1 MSLTVAQM
9 YAVRFGT
16 KLPLPKL
23 VQDNIARLRIS
34 AASYKPVRYAQK
46 HHHPKQHHKHDPTA
60 SDNWRIRSLA
70 GYVSRIKDNDD
81 NDYHNI
87 FAMLNKVAPSNLKDL
102 VAQACEIMASR
113 DEEFR
118 LRISALLFNKAI
130 TENAFVNVMVDF
142 AKGINAS
149 HPEVREDLILQAKIF
164 PSLYDINT
172 TLVYPSTSDPE
183 YIDKSVLWTKQKEKR
198 RGYAKFLT
206 HLFVHGLVTEDIMV
220 TSIENVISELNMFAR
235 LPKTE
240 QTDENTGQYVDF
252 IFESSKLLPDTA
264 DALRKLIKTSLTEL
278 LAIPRPDLPSLGMRS
293 RFRLEDALKC
303 VQ

>member
-1 MSLTVAQM
+1 MSLTVAQI
-9 YAVRFGT
+9 YAVRFGA
-16 KLPLPKL
+16 KLSLPKL
-23 VQDNIARLRIS
+23 VQDNIAKLRIS
-34 AASYKPVRYAQK
+34 AAAYKPVRYPQK
-46 HHHPKQHHKHDPTA
+46 HHHKHHQKQDPT
-60 SDNWRIRSLA
+60 SSENWRIKSLA

-81 NDYHNI
+81 KDYHDI
-87 FAMLNKVAPSNLKDL
+87 FAMLNKVAPSNLESL
-102 VAQACEIMASR
+102 VSDASDIIKKR

-130 TENAFVNVMVDF
+130 TENAFVNVMSDF
-142 AKGINAS
+142 AKRLNDS
-149 HPEVREDLILQAKIF
+149 HPEIREDLILQAKIF

-172 TLVYPSTSDPE
+172 TLVFPSSSDPD
-183 YIDKSVLWTKQKEKR
+183 YLDKCVLWTKQRDKR

-206 HLFVHGLVTEDIMV
+206 HLFVHELVTEDIMV
-220 TSIENVISELNMFAR
+220 SSVENVLSELQTFAK

-252 IFESSKLLPDTA
+252 LFESSKILPKTA
-264 DALRKLIKTSLTEL
+264 LTLRGLIKTTLTEF
-278 LAIPRPDLPSLGMRS
+278 LAIPRPELPSLGMRS